1 MEFAGIYLQ
10 RCVQEARPGKVV
22 YHYFRVHNE
31 YNKLTKSLILPRAQ
45 VSVKVCPLPT
55 RLLRIHE
62 IAIFPETLDR
72 SRAYDGYGVV
82 GWGEGGSGEHKNKLA
97 LKLSPQFF
105 KSILTTS
112 ADVCIPVFFSSP

>member
-1 MEFAGIYLQ
+1 MEFARIYLQ
-10 RCVQEARPGKVV
+10 RCVQEAWPGKVV

-72 SRAYDGYGVV
+72 SKAYDGYGAV
-82 GWGEGGSGEHKNKLA
+82 GGGEHKNKLA

-105 KSILTTS
+105 KSIILTTS
-112 ADVCIPVFFSSP
+112 VDVYVPIYFSSP

>member
-1 MEFAGIYLQ
+1 M
-10 RCVQEARPGKVV
+10 V
-22 YHYFRVHNE
+22 YHYFRAHTE

-45 VSVKVCPLPT
+45 VSLKVWPLPT

-72 SRAYDGYGVV
+72 AGAYDEY
-82 GWGEGGSGEHKNKLA
+82 GEGRKEKGEHKNKLA
-97 LKLSPQFF
+97 FKLSPQFF

-112 ADVCIPVFFSSP
+112 VRIYVYIYMYIYINLYFLSARTNR

>member
-1 MEFAGIYLQ
+1 MEFARIYLQ
-10 RCVQEARPGKVV
+10 RCVQEAWPGKVV

-45 VSVKVCPLPT
+45 VSVKVYPLPT

-72 SRAYDGYGVV
+72 SKAYDGYGVV
-82 GWGEGGSGEHKNKLA
+82 GGGEHKNKLA

-112 ADVCIPVFFSSP
+112 VDVYAPIYFSSP

>member
-1 MEFAGIYLQ
+1 MEFAGIHLQ
-10 RCVQEARPGKVV
+10 RCVQEGLVGESGLPLFSGP
-22 YHYFRVHNE
+22 HNE

-72 SRAYDGYGVV
+72 SKAYDGYG
-82 GWGEGGSGEHKNKLA
+82 GEEGV
-97 LKLSPQFF
+97 
-105 KSILTTS
+105 SIKINL
-112 ADVCIPVFFSSP
+112 PLNFRLNFSKVY